1 MAKRIL
7 STVFLWAVVI
17 GSLAYFRTE
26 GGVALIT
33 AISVLTLREFYRLM
47 QGAGLA
53 PFDKLGMTFGGLIT
67 VAPWIEARWGFPA
80 SNALA
85 LAVVVFSVRVLGER
99 EPENRVEALAATLFG
114 LVYVAFM
121 LQYLV
126 RIVTPLPADHIDRAG
141 RLLLFVWLVAVS
153 KFCDVG
159 ALVTGLAIGRHKMSP
174 RISPKKTWEGAVG
187 GVLISMG
194 IGAFVAWLAAGHF
207 PVHMTPLI
215 AALMAAPVA
224 MAAIVSDLI
233 ESVIK
238 RRATIKDSGGI
249 IPGIGGVFDVSDSLI
264 LTAPLGY
271 FLFGLAR

>member
-7 STVFLWAVVI
+7 STVLLWALVI
-17 GSLAYFRTE
+17 CSLVFFRTE

-33 AISVLTLREFYRLM
+33 LISVLTLREFYKLM

-53 PFDKLGMTFGGLIT
+53 PFDKLGMAFGGLIT
-67 VAPWIEARWGFPA
+67 IAPYLEARFQVPA
-80 SNALA
+80 THTLA
-85 LAVVVFSVRVLGER
+85 IAVVIFSVRVLGER
-99 EPENRVEALAATLFG
+99 EPHNRVEALAGTLFG
-114 LVYVAFM
+114 LVYVALM

-126 RIVTPLPADHIDRAG
+126 RIVTPMPGDTVNATG

-159 ALVTGLAIGRHKMSP
+159 ALLSGMAFGKHKMSP
-174 RISPKKTWEGAVG
+174 QISPKKTWEGAVG
-187 GVLISMG
+187 GVFISMG
-194 IGAFVAWLAAGHF
+194 IGAFVAWLARDHF
-207 PVHMTPLI
+207 PAHMTPLYAAII
-215 AALMAAPVA
+215 ALPIALT
-224 MAAIVSDLI
+224 AIVSDLI

-271 FLFGLAR
+271 FLFRLA

>member
-7 STVFLWAVVI
+7 STVLLWALVA
-17 GSLAYFRTE
+17 GSLVFFRTE

-33 AISVLTLREFYRLM
+33 LISVLTLREFYKLM
-47 QGAGLA
+47 QGSGLA

-67 VAPWIEARWGFPA
+67 LAPWIEARFGLPA
-80 SNALA
+80 SHALA
-85 LAVVVFSVRVLGER
+85 LAVIVFSVRILGER

-126 RIVTPLPADHIDRAG
+126 RIVTPTPETHVDATG

-159 ALVTGLAIGRHKMSP
+159 ALLTGLAIGRHKMSP
-174 RISPKKTWEGAVG
+174 RISPKKTWEGAAG

-194 IGAFVAWLAAGHF
+194 IGAFVAWLARGHF
-207 PVHMTPLI
+207 PPHMTPLVSALI
-215 AALMAAPVA
+215 AAPIALT
-224 MAAIVSDLI
+224 AIVSDLI

-264 LTAPLGY
+264 LTAPLGF
-271 FLFGLAR
+271 FLFGLS